1 MKTTDLINE
10 EFDMDNDALM
20 DFETELEA
28 PSPEGLPDVGTVFT
42 FPKSRRN
49 RTYQVIGI
57 LGDTI
62 EYGMVDKPE
71 KGVYS
76 MPITHEIIVL

>member
-1 MKTTDLINE
+1 
-10 EFDMDNDALM
+10 MDNVQNEYDRDHAAIM
-20 DFETELEA
+20 GFEAELE
-28 PSPEGLPDVGTVFT
+28 SELEVGTIFT

-49 RTYQVIGI
+49 RTYQVIAI
-57 LGDTI
+57 LGDVV

-76 MPITHEIIVL
+76 MPIDHQIVKI

>member
-1 MKTTDLINE
+1 
-10 EFDMDNDALM
+10 MDNVQNEYDRDHAAITA
-20 DFETELEA
+20 FEAELE
-28 PSPEGLPDVGTVFT
+28 SELEVGTIFT

-49 RTYQVIGI
+49 RTYQVIAI
-57 LGDTI
+57 LGDVV

-76 MPITHEIIVL
+76 MPIDHQIVKI

>member
-1 MKTTDLINE
+1 MNDAIYN
-10 EFDMDNDALM
+10 EFDLDHEAIMA
-20 DFETELEA
+20 FEEELE
-28 PSPEGLPDVGTVFT
+28 SELEVGTVFT

-49 RTYQVIGI
+49 RTYQVIAI
-57 LGDTI
+57 LGDVV

-76 MPITHEIIVL
+76 MPIDHQIVRV

>member
-1 MKTTDLINE
+1 MNDAIYN
-10 EFDMDNDALM
+10 EFDLDHAALM
-20 DFETELEA
+20 AFEEELE
-28 PSPEGLPDVGTVFT
+28 VGTVFT

-49 RTYQVIGI
+49 RTYEVIAI
-57 LGDTI
+57 LGDVV

-76 MPITHEIIVL
+76 MPITHEIVRV

>member
-1 MKTTDLINE
+1 
-10 EFDMDNDALM
+10 MDNVQNEYDRDHATIM
-20 DFETELEA
+20 AFESELE
-28 PSPEGLPDVGTVFT
+28 SELEVGTVFT

-49 RTYQVIGI
+49 RTYQVIAI
-57 LGDTI
+57 LGDVV

-76 MPITHEIIVL
+76 MPIDHQIVKV